1 LRRHAAK
8 TNALGRKSVGGDRRM
23 STRILEINGIE
34 GILQGTQFYGGKKNG
49 LSLQL
54 TAIGGPKDPLRPINS
69 RYVQLTKSQVQQL
82 VRELQNWLGETELP
96 WDKATQEHYEELE
109 AELGRLRLQIHNLY
123 AYSKRHTDS

>member
-1 LRRHAAK
+1 
-8 TNALGRKSVGGDRRM
+8 M
-23 STRILEINGIE
+23 STEISNLKVRNGR
-34 GILQGTQFYGGKKNG
+34 LSLTQFFAGKEG
-49 LSLQL
+49 LCLQFYL
-54 TAIGGPKDPLRPINS
+54 TPDTDSI
-69 RYVQLTKSQVQQL
+69 YTELTKPQVQQL